1 MNRLFVLLFFLSV
14 AQSFGMDAPLG
25 SKRSRPEEASALIPE
40 LKQSRVEKSSVL
52 ELLPE
57 GEQRER
63 MKKYMSTAPGFGMGK
78 LYNVARNIRN
88 LRLVS
93 KADRDWIDA
102 PEHMDELI
110 RSLAN
115 RYTNN
120 NPTQVILALGTKPA
134 FEWLRNKL
142 EEENTTYP
150 NSREYRRYS
159 KQVSKELIGQLL
171 QGHIDAAHALIK
183 VTKSPN
189 GNKDFLD
196 YQTQDPDGNTI
207 LNAAAKAGDE
217 KIFNEVFP
225 KNFAKINDPNDDVIT
240 PLLNAIDGGHTR
252 IALQLLRSGAS
263 PLIGEDDTQVDSA
276 LLHAADINNTQI
288 IKELL
293 KDERVREQ
301 VNFWT
306 DTYPFNPLTSAARD
320 NNYESF
326 KLLLAVPG
334 VKVEGEVIYWAIAQN
349 QNMLADLLAREDIDF
364 NQESPTERGRDAFPA
379 FGLFAQTEQ
388 GQRLLD
394 DNTARDRLTLI
405 APRIKLN
412 LQDELGKTLLIMAV
426 EQAKLK
432 TIEKLLEL
440 GADTT
445 LADRQGK
452 TALDFA
458 QELKTD
464 NKERII
470 KLLQAAANTKM
481 KK

>member
-1 MNRLFVLLFFLSV
+1 MNRLLVLLFFLSV

-25 SKRSRPEEASALIPE
+25 SKRLRPQESSVLMPE

-57 GEQRER
+57 GEQRD
-63 MKKYMSTAPGFGMGK
+63 KLKQYMATAPGFGMEK
-78 LYNVARNIRN
+78 LYNVGRNIRN

-93 KADRDWIDA
+93 KVDRDWIDA

-150 NSREYRRYS
+150 NAREYRRYS

-217 KIFNEVFP
+217 KIFNEVLP
-225 KNFAKINDPNDDVIT
+225 KNFAEINEPNNHEIT
-240 PLLNAIDGGHTR
+240 PLLNAIDEGHTR
-252 IALQLLRSGAS
+252 IALQLLRAEAS
-263 PLIGEDDTQVDSA
+263 PFVGGDDTQVDSA
-276 LLHAADINNTQI
+276 LLHAADRNNTQI

-293 KDERVREQ
+293 EDERVREQ

-326 KLLLAVPG
+326 KLLFAVPG

-349 QNMLADLLAREDIDF
+349 QNMLDDLLARKDIDF
-364 NQESPTERGRDAFPA
+364 NQESPTERGREAFPA
-379 FGLFAQTEQ
+379 FGLFAQTQ
-388 GQRLLD
+388 KGQPLLD

-405 APRIKLN
+405 APRIKVN
-412 LQDELGKTLLIMAV
+412 LQDEVGNTLLIKAV
-426 EQAKLK
+426 QQEKAK
-432 TIEKLLEL
+432 TIELLL
-440 GADTT
+440 QKGADTSIRNKKG
-445 LADRQGK
+445 LCAIYYAGKLKSHNQARIIDLLK
-452 TALDFA
+452 TATQQQMA
-458 QELKTD
+458 E
-464 NKERII
+464 
-470 KLLQAAANTKM
+470 
-481 KK
+481 